1 MGELGLTPRDP
12 PTAFLDSLR
21 SRRDPSPTQHQR
33 RRRPP
38 VAGHR
43 QVCRRSSVT
52 GHRQVRRTSSR
63 RRPSAGPLPPLPPP
77 ATGRSAA
84 SSYPP
89 ASAPP
94 FSASSFPRPPLPR
107 QIDAVVPAS
116 RMRGAPPPV
125 TTAVHRAFSPACAC
139 FGSTMCGAPSR
150 LSARVARVAKAVC
163 CGAARRLGGAG
174 HQDPTA
180 ARRSMEGRSLQRDA
194 THGSPRRRGRWCSVI
209 CARAASSAVDAPDGR
224 RLPS

>member
-38 VAGHR
+38 IAGHR

-52 GHRQVRRTSSR
+52 SHQQVRRTSSR

-89 ASAPP
+89 APP

-107 QIDAVVPAS
+107 QIDAAVPALLQNS
-116 RMRGAPPPV
+116 LPV
-125 TTAVHRAFSPACAC
+125 T
-139 FGSTMCGAPSR
+139 GSKGPLVTGKVPVTSN
-150 LSARVARVAKAVC
+150 V
-163 CGAARRLGGAG
+163 
-174 HQDPTA
+174 
-180 ARRSMEGRSLQRDA
+180 SLV
-194 THGSPRRRGRWCSVI
+194 TCY
-209 CARAASSAVDAPDGR
+209 
-224 RLPS
+224 